1 MQTKFKLCTFLIILA
16 LMIMFGVGEGLK
28 LALSEERIQE
38 FSLTKT
44 DEVKKKWNLEA
55 ESADLSKDPI
65 IKLYNVEL
73 SIFEKQKVTTRLTG
87 EQGDI
92 NKKTEDIHLE
102 KNIIGKRV
110 DGTEIKTAYIDWIAK
125 TETFDTNANVLI
137 TRKNIRL
144 TGHGLRA
151 DPGFKT
157 MYIKKFPVMEIRR
170 EEKIEN

>member
-1 MQTKFKLCTFLIILA
+1 MQTRLCTFLVILT
-16 LMIMFGVGEGLK
+16 LMIIFSVGTGLK
-28 LALSEERIQE
+28 PAISEEKIQE

-55 ESADLSKDPI
+55 ESADLSENPI
-65 IKLYNVEL
+65 IKLYSVKL

-102 KNIIGKRV
+102 KNIIGRRV
-110 DGTEIKTAYIDWIAK
+110 DGAEIKTSYIDWIAK
-125 TETFDTNANVLI
+125 TETFDTNAKVLI

-151 DPGFKT
+151 DPEFNT
-157 MYIKKFPVMEIRR
+157 IYIKKFPVMEVR
-170 EEKIEN
+170 KGVAKGN

>member
-1 MQTKFKLCTFLIILA
+1 
-16 LMIMFGVGEGLK
+16 MFSVGAGLK
-28 LALSEERIQE
+28 PALSEEKIQE

-44 DEVKKKWNLEA
+44 DEVKKRWNLEA
-55 ESADLSKDPI
+55 ESADLSGDPI
-65 IKLYNVEL
+65 IKLYDVKL
-73 SIFEKQKVTTRLTG
+73 SIFEEQKVTIHLTG

-102 KNIIGKRV
+102 KNIIGRRV
-110 DGTEIKTAYIDWIAK
+110 DGTQIKTEYIDWMAK
-125 TETFDTNANVLI
+125 TETFNTEAKVFI

-157 MYIKKFPVMEIRR
+157 MYIKKFPVMEISR
-170 EEKIEN
+170 EDTSEN

>member
-1 MQTKFKLCTFLIILA
+1 MLSVVT
-16 LMIMFGVGEGLK
+16 GLK
-28 LALSEERIQE
+28 PALSEEKIQK

-55 ESADLSKDPI
+55 ESADLSEDPI
-65 IKLYNVEL
+65 IKLYNVKL

-87 EQGDI
+87 EQGYT

-110 DGTEIKTAYIDWIAK
+110 DGTELKTAYIDWIAK

-144 TGHGLRA
+144 TGHGLKA

-157 MYIKKFPVMEIRR
+157 MYIKKFPVMKIRR
-170 EEKIEN
+170 KEKIEN

>member
-1 MQTKFKLCTFLIILA
+1 MRTKFKLCTFFIVLA
-16 LMIMFGVGEGLK
+16 LMVMFSIGVGLK
-28 LALSEERIQE
+28 PAISEEKIQE
-38 FSLTKT
+38 FSLIKT

-55 ESADLSKDPI
+55 EGADLSKDPI

-102 KNIIGKRV
+102 KNVIGKRV
-110 DGTEIKTAYIDWIAK
+110 DGTQIKTTYIDWMAK
-125 TETFDTNANVLI
+125 TETFNTEAKVFI
-137 TRKNIRL
+137 TRKNIEL
-144 TGHGLRA
+144 IGYGLSA

-157 MYIKKFPVMEIRR
+157 MCIKKFPVMEIKR
-170 EEKIEN
+170 EETK

>member
-1 MQTKFKLCTFLIILA
+1 MRTKLCTFFVILA
-16 LMIMFGVGEGLK
+16 LVIMFIAEAGLK
-28 LALSEERIQE
+28 PSLSEEKVQE

-44 DEVKKKWNLEA
+44 DEIEKKWNLEA
-55 ESADLSKDPI
+55 ESADLSGDPI
-65 IKLYNVEL
+65 IKLYDVKL
-73 SIFEKQKVTTRLTG
+73 SIFEEQKVTTRLTG
-87 EQGDI
+87 EQGYT
-92 NKKTEDIHLE
+92 NKKTEDIRLE

-110 DGTEIKTAYIDWIAK
+110 DGTQIKTAYIDWIAK

-144 TGHGLRA
+144 TGHGLKA

>member
-1 MQTKFKLCTFLIILA
+1 MQIKFKLRTS
-16 LMIMFGVGEGLK
+16 LMILTLMIVGAGLK
-28 LALSEERIQE
+28 PALSEKKIQE

-44 DEVKKKWNLEA
+44 DEIKKKWNLEA
-55 ESADLSKDPI
+55 ESADLSGDPI
-65 IKLYNVEL
+65 IKLYNVKL
-73 SIFEKQKVTTRLTG
+73 SVFEKQKVTTRLTG

-110 DGTEIKTAYIDWIAK
+110 DGTQIKTAYIDWIAK
-125 TETFDTNANVLI
+125 TETFNTEAKVLI

-151 DPGFKT
+151 DPGFKI
-157 MYIKKFPVMEIRR
+157 MYIKKFPVMEIKREERR
-170 EEKIEN
+170 EN